1 MKQTEHLVTV
11 LIPAYNAENYIVE
24 AVGSIQRQTYRNLEI
39 LIIDDGSTDRTN
51 QILHEIRQKDKRI
64 ELVVNETNLGI
75 IKTLNKGVDLAK
87 GKYIAR
93 MDSDD
98 IAHPERIQVQLAMM
112 LKDDNIDLV
121 GCLLKVIDGKGRFLF
136 YSDAFDTEDSFVARF
151 ISMFESPIAHP
162 GLIAKADVIRK
173 YLYQDFEAYKH
184 VEDFD
189 MFSRMLSDGVN
200 FKCVNKY
207 LLNYRINLEG
217 VTRQNADLQ
226 RGRTISILQRNVIN
240 YIGVE
245 TSPDIYDIINF
256 YNIDFITFKS
266 AQNAIKVLND
276 IELAYEHK
284 YHNKSERIKSWVNQ
298 RKLKIVKALFV
309 RTKSIKAIL
318 LMPSIIDILLDHYTY
333 FNIFNTILR
342 VINSR
347 FER

>member
-1 MKQTEHLVTV
+1 
-11 LIPAYNAENYIVE
+11 
-24 AVGSIQRQTYRNLEI
+24 
-39 LIIDDGSTDRTN
+39 
-51 QILHEIRQKDKRI
+51 
-64 ELVVNETNLGI
+64 
-75 IKTLNKGVDLAK
+75 
-87 GKYIAR
+87 
-93 MDSDD
+93 
-98 IAHPERIQVQLAMM
+98 
-112 LKDDNIDLV
+112 
-121 GCLLKVIDGKGRFLF
+121 
-136 YSDAFDTEDSFVARF
+136 
-151 ISMFESPIAHP
+151 
-162 GLIAKADVIRK
+162 
-173 YLYQDFEAYKH
+173 